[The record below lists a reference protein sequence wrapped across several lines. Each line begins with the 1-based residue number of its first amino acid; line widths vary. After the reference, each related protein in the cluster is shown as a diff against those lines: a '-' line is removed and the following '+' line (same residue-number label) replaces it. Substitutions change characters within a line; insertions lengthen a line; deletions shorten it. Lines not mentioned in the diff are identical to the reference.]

1 MIEKTKKLRVLL
13 VEPHKYPVVAE
24 IDHTLEAMQN
34 LVGGYIE
41 RIMPFENDVAL
52 ICNEYGK
59 FQREPLNRAIY
70 AEPEYEYMTYG
81 EMAELFRQNERAG
94 LPPITGYIV
103 FTEDSYEKPYTEKER
118 TYEVSS
124 RNKAYMPNKLGYSI
138 FGSALDGGDENVR
151 LEKYMMEE
159 KGGKDGWQVE
169 YCYVK
174 KESKEI
180 SEVIAGTFFLCLAPE
195 GSEEFEALPEKL
207 IEKYRKRFW
216 YPEFFYWDQGR
227 MTAVTYQPLAEIS

>member
-1 MIEKTKKLRVLL
+1 MIKKKLTVLL

-41 RIMPFENDVAL
+41 RIMPFDDEVAVV
-52 ICNEYGK
+52 CNEFAK
-59 FQREPLNRAIY
+59 FERMPLNRAIY

-81 EMAELFRQNERAG
+81 EMSELFRQNERAG
-94 LPPITGYIV
+94 MPPMTGYIV
-103 FTEDSYEKPYTEKER
+103 FTSDSFGKTYSERER

-180 SEVIAGTFFLCLAPE
+180 SEVIAGTFFLCLAPSD
-195 GSEEFEALPEKL
+195 SEEFESLPKEL
-207 IEKYRKRFW
+207 TEKYRKKFW
-216 YPEFFYWDQGR
+216 YPEFFYWDHEKI
-227 MTAVTYQPLAEIS
+227 TSVAYQPLAEVS